1 MNESAGL
8 RKELL
13 GVEEVAEYLGVKAI
27 TVYRWCKEER
37 LPCLKIGKHWRIRRE
52 ALEDFVRRAEQPIT
66 LVGQLRLFVR
76 VPDRLIGVAQNLDLM
91 HQLDAAFFQVG
102 EAQGGFLVK
111 FYSGEVQSEDELR
124 ANFKRNGLAIERLEE
139 QGRFL
144 MRPEREPL
152 GERKDELRRLLKEEV
167 DTGRILWASF
177 DWAKQIDLDTALRQ
191 QEALAQLIGSRQ
203 LVLKT
208 TVLEEAAEY
217 WTPAMLGRAQG
228 LTSGMIWLSEA
239 GLSLCRV
246 TQVASSG

>member
-1 MNESAGL
+1 VNESAGL
-8 RKELL
+8 RKDLL

-76 VPDRLIGVAQNLDLM
+76 VPDNLIGVAQNLDLM
-91 HQLDAAFFQVG
+91 RQLDAAYFQVG

-111 FYSGEVQSEDELR
+111 LYGGEEQSEDELR
-124 ANFKRNGLAIERLEE
+124 AYFKRNGLAVERLEE
-139 QGRFL
+139 ERRFI
-144 MRPEREPL
+144 MRSEHDPL
-152 GERKDELRRLLKEEV
+152 GERKDELRQLLKEEV
-167 DTGRILWASF
+167 DTGRAIWASF

-203 LVLKT
+203 HVLKT
-208 TVLEEAAEY
+208 AVLEEAAEY
-217 WTPAMLGRAQG
+217 WTPAMLGRAQS
-228 LTSGMIWLSEA
+228 LASGMIWLSDA

-246 TQVASSG
+246 TQLPSPG